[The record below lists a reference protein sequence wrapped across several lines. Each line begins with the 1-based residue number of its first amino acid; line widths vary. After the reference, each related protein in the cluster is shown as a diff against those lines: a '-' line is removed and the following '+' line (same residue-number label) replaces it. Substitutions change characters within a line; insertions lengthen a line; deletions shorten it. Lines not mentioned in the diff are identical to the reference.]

1 MEKKFEKIKEIVSE
15 RLKDCSAHDIEHV
28 ERVYN
33 LCLYLAKD
41 KKTDLEVLKIA
52 ALLHDIG
59 GLEEINDPTGQI
71 DHAVVGAEMAGSI
84 LKDLGFSK
92 NKIEHIQD
100 CIISHRYKNKHEPKT
115 IEAKILFDADK
126 LDALGAIGLAR
137 GFVWVGRNKAK
148 IYSKPNL
155 EEYIKD
161 NLVGG
166 KTNGRIKDKTMHS
179 PQIEFETKWK
189 FIKDR
194 LHTKEAKE
202 LAQKRIEYSKSFLDK
217 LENEAT
223 GEIYG
228 EYK

>member
-1 MEKKFEKIKEIVSE
+1 
-15 RLKDCSAHDIEHV
+15 
-28 ERVYN
+28 
-33 LCLYLAKD
+33 
-41 KKTDLEVLKIA
+41 
-52 ALLHDIG
+52 
-59 GLEEINDPTGQI
+59 
-71 DHAVVGAEMAGSI
+71 MAGSI